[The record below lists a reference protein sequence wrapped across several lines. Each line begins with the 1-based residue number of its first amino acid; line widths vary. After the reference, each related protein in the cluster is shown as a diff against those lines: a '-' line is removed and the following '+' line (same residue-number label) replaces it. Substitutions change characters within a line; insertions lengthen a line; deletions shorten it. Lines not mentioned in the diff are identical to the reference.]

1 MITHLKCIQCEE
13 WGDNADQC
21 NACGSPRLVHSVFAN
36 QSNSERLKAFTMPMM
51 EWNKDP
57 QIASWK
63 RGLINAGKMAHWAVL
78 AVGGA
83 LAWMAYWVAV

>member
-1 MITHLKCIQCEE
+1 VVTHLKCLQCGE
-13 WGDNADQC
+13 WGDDAQKC
-21 NACGSPRLVHSVFAN
+21 LGCGSPRSIHSTFAN
-36 QSNSERLKAFTMPMM
+36 KSNPERLKAFTMPAM

-57 QIASWK
+57 QISNWK